1 MKGKSKIVIF
11 IILNVLFILVTIWSV
26 MIYTSLM
33 SEKLP
38 WYEPCGMQFL
48 VILVFSCPVY
58 ILIGIMLR
66 ILGKFITISK
76 RVKMLP
82 FLCCLGLGLPI
93 LIDGGLGLGMQ
104 ITGTL
109 IGLLTIFVTISFVIL
124 DLILMSKKK
133 I

>member
-1 MKGKSKIVIF
+1 
-11 IILNVLFILVTIWSV
+11 
-26 MIYTSLM
+26 M
-33 SEKLP
+33 SAKLP

-104 ITGTL
+104 IAGTL
-109 IGLLTIFVTISFVIL
+109 IGLLTIFVTIPFVIL